1 MIAAGGGRD
10 ELELTQKLVKDSE
23 AERKAKKQSE
33 AEERRRLRRA
43 ESVENRIHEI
53 EAEIADIQDEMS
65 LPENSSDPAWMHEK
79 ASKMAELEA
88 EVTELYD
95 EWMELQ

>member
-1 MIAAGGGRD
+1 
-10 ELELTQKLVKDSE
+10 
-23 AERKAKKQSE
+23 
-33 AEERRRLRRA
+33 
-43 ESVENRIHEI
+43 
-53 EAEIADIQDEMS
+53 MS